1 MDITAAAGYA
11 VVLSKYTSMNYVG
24 DNVIRTDVNHVER
37 NGVVRVEKIEYVV
50 YSANGEI
57 NKPIRGM
64 TGQLVDIM
72 I

>member
-1 MDITAAAGYA
+1 MDITAAAP

-37 NGVVRVEKIEYVV
+37 HGVVRVEKIEYVV

-57 NKPIRGM
+57 NKPIGEM